1 MLIVCGLVWPGTLSG
16 GAGDPQIHTQGR
28 VGRCAYKQ
36 NRENNLR
43 RKVNLLNMIL
53 ECRIAQYNTIYN
65 WK

>member
-1 MLIVCGLVWPGTLSG
+1 MAWYSEWWGRGPTDPHPGKG
-16 GAGDPQIHTQGR
+16 GR

-36 NRENNLR
+36 NRENDLR